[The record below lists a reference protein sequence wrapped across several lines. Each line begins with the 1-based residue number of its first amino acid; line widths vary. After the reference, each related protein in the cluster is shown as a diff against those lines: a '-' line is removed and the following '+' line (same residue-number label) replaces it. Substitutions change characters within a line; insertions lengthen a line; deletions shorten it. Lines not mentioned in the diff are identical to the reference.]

1 MLLKELLGIEEEIYL
16 VEESYLAQRTIG
28 STLRYLKGARGFLEK
43 GRTRILRVKEG
54 ENTLG
59 ILIFNAAD
67 KEVPVD
73 FWSVFTG
80 ALAAAPMKKEFE
92 AFVGPIVGSNNPER
106 EIEVSSESWRNA
118 VNEYYSFML
127 VNRNLCPGCTVRPE
141 SYGSVFS
148 ENRVHRVTEIFDLI
162 GKKGFSPEGRL
173 LEVCC
178 GNGMSTLALY
188 RLGFDPL
195 AIEINKCMVCQ
206 GLEQGV
212 LSPQKVLV
220 MDATTISRYFDPGSF
235 DTVMGFMLGLVYEFN
250 KELWTGIMREAVSV
264 ASEGALLLFT
274 VSSKPE
280 IEILAGALH
289 RAGVKGEIIDNT
301 DPEGTYDQWLF
312 VGRKENNL
320 AKDQFLSL

>member
-28 STLRYLKGARGFLEK
+28 STLRYLKGAQGFLE
-43 GRTRILRVKEG
+43 GRRMRLLKVSEG
-54 ENTLG
+54 EHTLG
-59 ILIFNAAD
+59 VLIFNPAD
-67 KEVPVD
+67 EEVPVD

-92 AFVGPIVGSNNPER
+92 VITDSIMSSNLPER

-127 VNRNLCPGCTVRPE
+127 VNRNLCQDCNVRPE

-148 ENRVHRVTEIFDLI
+148 ENRVRRVTDIFNLLQ
-162 GKKGFSPEGRL
+162 KKGFSPEGQL

-188 RLGFDPL
+188 RLGLDPL
-195 AIEINKCMVCQ
+195 AVEINKCMVCQ

-212 LSPQKVLV
+212 LNPQRVLV
-220 MDATTISRYFDPGSF
+220 MDATTISRYLEPRSF
-235 DTVMGFMLGLVYEFN
+235 DAVMGFMLGLVYEFN

-274 VSSKPE
+274 VSSRSE
-280 IEILAGALH
+280 IEILAGAL
-289 RAGVKGEIIDNT
+289 RGAGVKGEIIDNT
-301 DPEGTYDQWLF
+301 DSEGTYDQWLF
-312 VGRKENNL
+312 VGRK
-320 AKDQFLSL
+320 